1 MNDVSLELHKINKN
15 LERLIK
21 VQKQQNDLLQQIIN
35 KPTYVPCVPNT
46 PSNSDWLSAL
56 FEQGR
61 TVYQETLYT
70 SWIPRAKGL
79 RAPPSLI

>member
-1 MNDVSLELHKINKN
+1 MNDVSLELHRINKN

-46 PSNSDWLSAL
+46 PSNPDWLSA
-56 FEQGR
+56 
-61 TVYQETLYT
+61 
-70 SWIPRAKGL
+70 
-79 RAPPSLI
+79 PPGYIGDWLPVRKE